1 MSQPQTLD
9 IENAS
14 LRDVEPCV
22 SFGIPV
28 KNGIGHI
35 ERCVDSILK
44 QTFQNFEIVIADN
57 QSSDGTK
64 DYLRRLELQE
74 PRVRCFWNE
83 KDIGILENHNKVF
96 RLSRGKYFRWI
107 GADDWIEREF
117 TEECVN
123 LLDRN
128 SEIMGVVTHLVLH
141 YENGLTRR
149 TEYEGERLESRDPAR
164 RFVRLFWLL
173 SKGQLRYEPFSGVYR
188 RKALEKTP
196 LLEIVPDSDFVFAAN
211 LNFVGPLAYVSK
223 HLVHRTRPALAP
235 SNRVD
240 LYKRIHPDRWKEV
253 RHSYWKAAAKIYKTI
268 SRSQLPYSKK
278 VICWG
283 AIFRWWLGNIPNE
296 VLRKVKEI
304 VLMLLPGRSRLVK
317 KYLDRPKA
325 RD

>member
-64 DYLRRLELQE
+64 DYLRRIEAQE

-107 GADDWIEREF
+107 GADDWMEREF

-141 YENGLTRR
+141 YENGLTLR
-149 TEYEGERLESRDPAR
+149 TEYEGERLESHDPAR

-173 SKGQLRYEPFSGVYR
+173 SKGQLRYEPFSGLYR
-188 RKALEKTP
+188 REAVEKTP

-211 LNFVGPLAYVSK
+211 LSLVGPLAYISK

-235 SNRVD
+235 SSRVD
-240 LYKRIHPDRWKEV
+240 LYKRIHPQRWREV
-253 RHSYWKAAAKIYKTI
+253 RHSYWKAAVRIWKDISKTHMSHKQKVACWNAVGRWYLRNMPREAVMKAKGMFI
-268 SRSQLPYSKK
+268 
-278 VICWG
+278 
-283 AIFRWWLGNIPNE
+283 N
-296 VLRKVKEI
+296 
-304 VLMLLPGRSRLVK
+304 LMPQNSTLIRG
-317 KYLDRPKA
+317 YLDKPKA
-325 RD
+325 GD